1 MAHHAKYNNSAIG
14 HMLAHYNREKGYEDR
29 ANINTERTR
38 ENYTLTFRDDDLRDK
53 EFIDKRCS
61 ECEYR
66 ATKATI
72 KMVDVIITLPK
83 DFRGNEE
90 RFFENCFQFV
100 GQRYGYENVV
110 GGYVHKDEQQSHI
123 HIPFVPVQ
131 HDKERDVDRL
141 IAKEV
146 VNRQD
151 LRTFHKDLERFLER
165 EKTPAHVINGATKD
179 MKEQLREKEHEL
191 EFYQREFPLD
201 REQQERLNHYLEQ
214 QREIDKQMD
223 RNELEQDRDRD
234 QERDREER
242 GR

>member
-14 HMLAHYNREKGYEDR
+14 HMLAHYNRERGYEDR

-38 ENYTLTFRDDDLRDK
+38 ENYTLTFRDDNLKDK
-53 EFIDKRCS
+53 DFIDRRCS

-66 ATKATI
+66 STKATI
-72 KMVDVIITLPK
+72 KMVDVVITLPK

-100 GQRYGYENVV
+100 GQRYGYENIVA
-110 GGYVHKDEQQSHI
+110 GYVHRDETTHHI

-131 HDKERDVDRL
+131 HNREKDVDRL

-165 EKTPAHVINGATKD
+165 EKTPAHILNGATKD
-179 MKEQLREKEHEL
+179 LREQLREKEHEL

-201 REQQERLNHYLEQ
+201 REQQTRLNHYLEQ
-214 QREIDKQMD
+214 QRDIDKQMD
-223 RNELEQDRDRD
+223 RNDLEQDRDREID
-234 QERDREER
+234 KDRDR
-242 GR
+242 G